1 MATTPPDDV
10 AAMFDLAPPPEAA
23 QSTTEDADAVAAA
36 EAALAAEIASMIESG
51 GAAADAPDSRRDL
64 RVKVE
69 WLGRMQLPNGHVID
83 LKVRDISESG
93 VGLLSDG
100 RIPANTVVN
109 FEMDVPPL
117 AERGKITPVMGT
129 IKTTYAVGHGSEILC
144 GGTWQVPPAGLELV
158 DMWIKR
164 LRL

>member
-10 AAMFDLAPPPEAA
+10 AAMFDLPPPAA
-23 QSTTEDADAVAAA
+23 APSTTEDADAIAAA
-36 EAALAAEIASMIESG
+36 EAALAAEIASTIESG
-51 GAAADAPDSRRDL
+51 AVAGDAPDSRRGL

-117 AERGKITPVMGT
+117 DERGKVTPVMGT

-158 DMWIKR
+158 NMWIKR

>member
-10 AAMFDLAPPPEAA
+10 AAMFDLPPPAA
-23 QSTTEDADAVAAA
+23 APSTTEDADAVAAA
-36 EAALAAEIASMIESG
+36 EAALAAEIASTIESG
-51 GAAADAPDSRRDL
+51 GVAADAPDSRRDL

-117 AERGKITPVMGT
+117 DERGKVTPVMGT

-158 DMWIKR
+158 NMWIKR

>member
-10 AAMFDLAPPPEAA
+10 AAMFDLPPPEAA

-36 EAALAAEIASMIESG
+36 EAALAAEIASAIESG
-51 GAAADAPDSRRDL
+51 GVAADAPDSRRDL

-164 LRL
+164 LR